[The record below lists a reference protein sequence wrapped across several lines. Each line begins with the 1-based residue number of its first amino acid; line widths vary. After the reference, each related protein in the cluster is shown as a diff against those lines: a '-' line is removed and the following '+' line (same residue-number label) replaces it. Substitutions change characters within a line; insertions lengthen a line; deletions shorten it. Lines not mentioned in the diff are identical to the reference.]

1 MTSMDLNLLPSSAK
15 FQAKKIQLRKRIGE
29 LSVGLLIIWVL
40 SIMMVFAWWYI
51 GKMALE
57 KEADANSRV
66 SKEFAALA
74 QEIVVGQD
82 LKTKAKLVGEV
93 LDKRFEYSRAF
104 EQVSGM
110 FPEEIILKDFDLEDK
125 TNIGL
130 TGISYSSEGMD
141 KLELLIEEINRGEN
155 EDFSKASIEKV
166 VLNGS
171 YWEFT
176 IKVELK

>member
-15 FQAKKIQLRKRIGE
+15 FQAKKIQLRKKIGE
-29 LSVGLLIIWVL
+29 LSILMTVVWV
-40 SIMMVFAWWYI
+40 IAMVTVFTWWYI
-51 GKMALE
+51 GKITLE
-57 KEADANSRV
+57 KEAETNSRV

-110 FPEEIILKDFDLEDK
+110 FPESIILKDFDLEDK
-125 TNIGL
+125 TNISL
-130 TGISYSSEGMD
+130 NGISYTAEGMD
-141 KLELLIEEINRGEN
+141 QLEQLIEEINRGEN

-166 VLNGS
+166 VLNAT

-176 IKVELK
+176 INVELK